1 MATSIPLLETL
12 EITLS
17 GTGVAELA
25 FNRPNRYNALSP
37 LAYRDWLAAIQWAS
51 ICDAVKV
58 VVLTGRGKYYTS
70 GQELQEPDNSPE
82 GKEFV
87 KKRRSVT
94 KTLVDELIN
103 FPKLLIAGVNGPAI
117 GFGVTTLAL
126 CDVVYTVPE
135 ATFNTPFMKLAFCAE
150 GCSSLLFPKIM
161 GVSKA
166 NEMLLMGRT
175 FTAPELVECGFVSRI
190 LPLEGFHGQVLAL
203 AEDAANFSSD
213 ALAVTKKLIRDVDRQ
228 ELLKVNEVEMIRLTE
243 RMKAQDSQDAINAF
257 VEQAKRKKA
266 AKLAKQQ
273 KQQAKSKL

>member
-1 MATSIPLLETL
+1 MASSIPLLETL
-12 EITLS
+12 AITLS

-25 FNRPNRYNALSP
+25 FNRPTRYNALSP
-37 LAYRDWLAAIQWAS
+37 LAYRDWLAAIQWAAT
-51 ICDAVKV
+51 CDAVKV

-87 KKRRSVT
+87 KKRRAVT

-126 CDVVYTVPE
+126 CDVVYSVPE

-150 GCSSLLFPKIM
+150 GCSSLLFPRIM

-166 NEMLLMGRT
+166 NEMLMMGRT
-175 FTAPELVECGFVSRI
+175 FTAPELVDCGFISRL
-190 LPLEGFHGQVLAL
+190 LPLEGFHKQVLAM
-203 AEDAANFSSD
+203 AEEAAKFSAD

-228 ELLKVNEVEMIRLTE
+228 ELLKVNEIEMIKLTE
-243 RMKAQDSQDAINAF
+243 RMKAKDSQDAINAF

-266 AKLAKQQ
+266 AKLAKQGQ
-273 KQQAKSKL
+273 SSRL

>member
-1 MATSIPLLETL
+1 MASSIPLLETL

-25 FNRPNRYNALSP
+25 FNRPSRYNALSP

-51 ICDAVKV
+51 TCDAVKV

-70 GQELQEPDNSPE
+70 GQELQEPDMSPE

-150 GCSSLLFPKIM
+150 GCSSLLFPRIM
-161 GVSKA
+161 GTSKA

-190 LPLEGFHGQVLAL
+190 LPLENFHNQVLAL
-203 AEDAANFSSD
+203 AEESTKFSAD
-213 ALAVTKKLIRDVDRQ
+213 ALAVTKKLIRDVDHQ
-228 ELLKVNEVEMIRLTE
+228 ELLKVNEIEMIRLTE

-273 KQQAKSKL
+273 QSKSKL